1 MSAGDDAAEHVKD
14 DTIGTFRP
22 TDKRPTGVDDVQ
34 MPGSTPGTDLR
45 PPVLRVAQYEGERP
59 ITLSDR
65 RAAHARR
72 DRPALR
78 LVENGSPIL
87 IAGSDTPRRAALLA
101 DLTETMPEGTTFEEL
116 STLGEVLER
125 APASRMVIFNGGLE
139 DVSARSLMR
148 ILAQRHPRLPVISLD
163 PSNPD
168 DL

>member
-1 MSAGDDAAEHVKD
+1 MSAGDDMTLHVKD
-14 DTIGTFRP
+14 DTIGTLRP
-22 TDKRPTGVDDVQ
+22 TDNQPMGVDDVE
-34 MPGSTPGTDLR
+34 MSGSTSGTDLR
-45 PPVLRVAQYEGERP
+45 SPALRVAQYEGEGP

-101 DLTETMPEGTTFEEL
+101 DLIETMPEGTTFEEL
-116 STLGEVLER
+116 TTLGEVLER
-125 APASRMVIFNGGLE
+125 APAGRMVILNGGLE